1 MPNQVGY
8 IRVSSTE
15 QNTERQLDGISLDKT
30 FTEKA
35 SGGSRERPQLNAM
48 LEYLREGDTVH
59 VHSIDRLARNTNDLN
74 EIVNSLN
81 DRGITIIFHKENL
94 IFSHDIAQSAM
105 NKLMFQMLAA
115 FAEFERSMLRE
126 RQREGINKAKAKG
139 LYKGRKRKID
149 YVEIQKA
156 MKVEGATFRS
166 VAKQFD
172 VGVATVQR
180 ALKAATTDHGTNQ
193 TDLARQWLSLRHS

>member
-35 SGGSRERPQLNAM
+35 SGASRERPQLNAM

>member
-15 QNTERQLDGISLDKT
+15 QNTERQLDGIHLDKK

-35 SGGSRERPQLNAM
+35 SGSSRERPQLNAM
-48 LEYLREGDTVH
+48 LEYLRDGDTVH

-74 EIVNSLN
+74 DIVNSLN

-94 IFSHDIAQSAM
+94 TFSHDVAQSAM

-115 FAEFERSMLRE
+115 FAEFERSMIRE
-126 RQREGINKAKAKG
+126 RQKEGIAKAKAKG
-139 LYKGRKRKID
+139 LYKGRKRKVD
-149 YVEIQKA
+149 YSEIQKA
-156 MKVEGATFRS
+156 MLEDGSTFRS
-166 VAKQFD
+166 VAKRFG
-172 VGVATVQR
+172 VGIATVQR
-180 ALKAATTDHGTNQ
+180 ALEHKP
-193 TDLARQWLSLRHS
+193 

>member
-35 SGGSRERPQLNAM
+35 SGASRERPQLNAM

-115 FAEFERSMLRE
+115 FAEFERSMIRE

-149 YVEIQKA
+149 YAEIQKA

-166 VAKQFD
+166 VAKQFN

-180 ALKAATTDHGTNQ
+180 ALKADTTE
-193 TDLARQWLSLRHS
+193 

>member
-15 QNTERQLDGISLDKT
+15 QNTERQLDGIHLDKT

-48 LEYLREGDTVH
+48 LEYLRDGDTVH

-74 EIVNSLN
+74 DIVNSLN

-94 IFSHDIAQSAM
+94 SFSHDVAQSAL

-115 FAEFERSMLRE
+115 FAEFERSMIRE
-126 RQREGINKAKAKG
+126 RQREGIAKAKAKG
-139 LYKGRKRKID
+139 LYKGRKRKVD
-149 YVEIQKA
+149 YSEIQKA
-156 MKVEGATFRS
+156 MLEDGSTFRS
-166 VAKQFD
+166 VAKKFG

-180 ALKAATTDHGTNQ
+180 AVGHKP
-193 TDLARQWLSLRHS
+193 

>member
-15 QNTERQLDGISLDKT
+15 QNTERQLDGMHLDKT

-48 LEYLREGDTVH
+48 IEYLREGDTVH

-74 EIVNSLN
+74 DIVNSLN

-94 IFSHDIAQSAM
+94 TFSHDVAQSAI

-115 FAEFERSMLRE
+115 FAEFERSMIRE
-126 RQREGINKAKAKG
+126 RQKEGIAKAKARG
-139 LYKGRKRKID
+139 LYKGRKRKVD
-149 YVEIQKA
+149 YVEIRKA

-180 ALKAATTDHGTNQ
+180 ALKADIRN
-193 TDLARQWLSLRHS
+193 

>member
-15 QNTERQLDGISLDKT
+15 QNTERQLDCIHLDKT

-48 LEYLREGDTVH
+48 LEYLRDGDTVH

-74 EIVNSLN
+74 DIVNSLN

-94 IFSHDIAQSAM
+94 TFSHDVAQSAM

-115 FAEFERSMLRE
+115 FAEFERSMIRE
-126 RQREGINKAKAKG
+126 RQKEGIAKAKAKG
-139 LYKGRKRKID
+139 LYKGRKRKVD
-149 YVEIQKA
+149 YTEIKKA
-156 MKVEGATFRS
+156 MLEDGSTFRS
-166 VAKQFD
+166 VAKRFG

-180 ALKAATTDHGTNQ
+180 ALEHKP
-193 TDLARQWLSLRHS
+193 

>member
-1 MPNQVGY
+1 MSAYLQQCHKMPNQVGY

-35 SGGSRERPQLNAM
+35 SGASRERPQLNAM

-115 FAEFERSMLRE
+115 FAEFERSMIRE

-180 ALKAATTDHGTNQ
+180 ALKAATTE
-193 TDLARQWLSLRHS
+193 

>member
-8 IRVSSTE
+8 IRVSSNE
-15 QNTERQLDGISLDKT
+15 QNTERQLDEVILDKT

-35 SGGSRERPQLNAM
+35 SGGSRERPQLNTM
-48 LEYLREGDTVH
+48 LEYLRDGDTVH
-59 VHSIDRLARNTNDLN
+59 VHSIDRLARNTSDLN
-74 EIVNSLN
+74 DIVNGLN

-94 IFSHDIAQSAM
+94 TFSHDVTQSAM

-115 FAEFERSMLRE
+115 FAEFERYMIRE
-126 RQREGINKAKAKG
+126 RQKEGIAKAKAKG
-139 LYKGRKRKID
+139 LYKGRKRKVD

-156 MKVEGATFRS
+156 MQEDSSTFRS
-166 VAKQFD
+166 VAKRFG

-180 ALKAATTDHGTNQ
+180 AVRKKP
-193 TDLARQWLSLRHS
+193 

>member
-15 QNTERQLDGISLDKT
+15 QNTERQLDGIQLDKS

-35 SGGSRERPQLNAM
+35 SGGSRDRPQLVAM

-74 EIVNSLN
+74 DLVNSLN

-94 IFSHDIAQSAM
+94 IFSHDVAQSAI

-115 FAEFERSMLRE
+115 FAEFERSMIRE
-126 RQREGINKAKAKG
+126 RQKEGIAKAKAKG
-139 LYKGRKRKID
+139 LYKGRKRKVD
-149 YVEIQKA
+149 YSDIQKA
-156 MKVEGATFRS
+156 MQKEGVTFRS
-166 VAKQFD
+166 AAKQFG
-172 VGVATVQR
+172 VGIATVQR
-180 ALKAATTDHGTNQ
+180 ALKVEIKNND
-193 TDLARQWLSLRHS
+193 

>member
-8 IRVSSTE
+8 IRVSTTE
-15 QNTERQLDGISLDKT
+15 QNTERQLDGIRLDKT

-35 SGGSRERPQLNAM
+35 SGGSRERPQLIAM
-48 LEYLREGDTVH
+48 LEYLRDGDTVH

-74 EIVNSLN
+74 DIVNSLN

-94 IFSHDIAQSAM
+94 TFSHDVAQSAM

-115 FAEFERSMLRE
+115 FAEFERSMIRE
-126 RQREGINKAKAKG
+126 RQKEGIAKAKAKG
-139 LYKGRKRKID
+139 LYKGRKRKAD
-149 YVEIQKA
+149 YAEIQKA
-156 MKVEGATFRS
+156 MLEDGSTFRS
-166 VAKQFD
+166 VAKRFG

-180 ALKAATTDHGTNQ
+180 ALEQ
-193 TDLARQWLSLRHS
+193 QP

>member
-15 QNTERQLDGISLDKT
+15 QNTERQLDGIHLDKT

-48 LEYLREGDTVH
+48 LEYLRDRDTVH

-74 EIVNSLN
+74 DIVNSLN

-94 IFSHDIAQSAM
+94 TFSHDVAQSAM
-105 NKLMFQMLAA
+105 NKLMFHMLAA
-115 FAEFERSMLRE
+115 FAEFERSMIRE
-126 RQREGINKAKAKG
+126 RQREGIAKAKAKG
-139 LYKGRKRKID
+139 LYKGRKRKVD
-149 YVEIQKA
+149 YSEIQKA
-156 MKVEGATFRS
+156 MHEDGSTFRS
-166 VAKQFD
+166 VAKRFG
-172 VGVATVQR
+172 VGIATVQR
-180 ALKAATTDHGTNQ
+180 ALEHKP
-193 TDLARQWLSLRHS
+193 

>member
-48 LEYLREGDTVH
+48 LDYLREGDTVH

-74 EIVNSLN
+74 EIVNSL
-81 DRGITIIFHKENL
+81 
-94 IFSHDIAQSAM
+94 
-105 NKLMFQMLAA
+105 
-115 FAEFERSMLRE
+115 
-126 RQREGINKAKAKG
+126 
-139 LYKGRKRKID
+139 
-149 YVEIQKA
+149 
-156 MKVEGATFRS
+156 
-166 VAKQFD
+166 
-172 VGVATVQR
+172 
-180 ALKAATTDHGTNQ
+180 
-193 TDLARQWLSLRHS
+193 

>member
-15 QNTERQLDGISLDKT
+15 QNTERQLDGIHLDKT

-35 SGGSRERPQLNAM
+35 SGSSRERPQLNAM

-74 EIVNSLN
+74 DLVNSLN
-81 DRGITIIFHKENL
+81 NRGITIIFHKENL
-94 IFSHDIAQSAM
+94 NFSHDVAQSAM

-115 FAEFERSMLRE
+115 FAEFERSMIRE
-126 RQREGINKAKAKG
+126 RQKEGIAKAKAKG
-139 LYKGRKRKID
+139 LYKGRKRKVD
-149 YVEIQKA
+149 YSEIQKA
-156 MKVEGATFRS
+156 MQEDGSTFRI
-166 VAKQFD
+166 VAKRFG

-180 ALKAATTDHGTNQ
+180 ALQD
-193 TDLARQWLSLRHS
+193 

>member
-15 QNTERQLDGISLDKT
+15 QNTERQLDGIHLDKI

-35 SGGSRERPQLNAM
+35 SGGSRERPQLIAM
-48 LEYLREGDTVH
+48 IEYLREGDTVH

-74 EIVNSLN
+74 NLVNSLN

-115 FAEFERSMLRE
+115 FAEFERSMIRE
-126 RQREGINKAKAKG
+126 RQKEGIAKAKAKG
-139 LYKGRKRKID
+139 LYKGRKRKVD
-149 YVEIQKA
+149 YSEVQNA
-156 MKVEGATFRS
+156 MRKERATFRS
-166 VAKQFD
+166 VARQFG

-180 ALKAATTDHGTNQ
+180 ALKIDIKNG
-193 TDLARQWLSLRHS
+193 D

>member
-1 MPNQVGY
+1 M
-8 IRVSSTE
+8 S
-15 QNTERQLDGISLDKT
+15 
-30 FTEKA
+30 
-35 SGGSRERPQLNAM
+35 
-48 LEYLREGDTVH
+48 
-59 VHSIDRLARNTNDLN
+59 
-74 EIVNSLN
+74 SLN

-115 FAEFERSMLRE
+115 FAEFERSMIRE

-149 YVEIQKA
+149 YAEIQKA

-180 ALKAATTDHGTNQ
+180 ALKAHTT
-193 TDLARQWLSLRHS
+193 

>member
-15 QNTERQLDGISLDKT
+15 QNTERQLDGIHLDKT

-48 LEYLREGDTVH
+48 LEYLRDGDTVH

-74 EIVNSLN
+74 DIVNSLN

-94 IFSHDIAQSAM
+94 TFSHDVAQSAM

-115 FAEFERSMLRE
+115 FAEFERSMIRE
-126 RQREGINKAKAKG
+126 RQKEGIAKAKAKG
-139 LYKGRKRKID
+139 LYKGRKRKVD
-149 YVEIQKA
+149 YSEIQKA
-156 MKVEGATFRS
+156 MLEDGSTFRS
-166 VAKQFD
+166 VAKRFG
-172 VGVATVQR
+172 VGIATVQR
-180 ALKAATTDHGTNQ
+180 AVGHKP
-193 TDLARQWLSLRHS
+193 

>member
-15 QNTERQLDGISLDKT
+15 QNTERQLDGIHLDKT

-48 LEYLREGDTVH
+48 LEYLRDGDTVH

-74 EIVNSLN
+74 DLVNSLN

-94 IFSHDIAQSAM
+94 TFSHDVAQSAL

-115 FAEFERSMLRE
+115 FAEFERSMIRE
-126 RQREGINKAKAKG
+126 RQREGIAKAKAKG
-139 LYKGRKRKID
+139 LYKGRKRKVD
-149 YVEIQKA
+149 YSEIQKA
-156 MKVEGATFRS
+156 MLEDGSTFRS
-166 VAKQFD
+166 VAKKFG

-180 ALKAATTDHGTNQ
+180 AVGHKP
-193 TDLARQWLSLRHS
+193 

>member
-15 QNTERQLDGISLDKT
+15 QNTERQLDGIHLDKT

-48 LEYLREGDTVH
+48 LEYLRDGDTVH
-59 VHSIDRLARNTNDLN
+59 VHSIDRLARNTNDMN
-74 EIVNSLN
+74 DIVNSLN

-94 IFSHDIAQSAM
+94 TFSHDVAQSAL

-115 FAEFERSMLRE
+115 FAEFERSMIRE
-126 RQREGINKAKAKG
+126 RQREGIAKAKAKG
-139 LYKGRKRKID
+139 LYKGRKRKVD
-149 YVEIQKA
+149 YSEIQKA
-156 MKVEGATFRS
+156 MLEDGSTFRS
-166 VAKQFD
+166 VAKKFG

-180 ALKAATTDHGTNQ
+180 AVGHKP
-193 TDLARQWLSLRHS
+193 

>member
-15 QNTERQLDGISLDKT
+15 QNTERQLDSIRLDKT

-48 LEYLREGDTVH
+48 LEYLRDGDTVH

-74 EIVNSLN
+74 DIVNSLN

-94 IFSHDIAQSAM
+94 TFSHDIAQSAM

-115 FAEFERSMLRE
+115 FAEFERSMIRE
-126 RQREGINKAKAKG
+126 RQKEGIAKAKAKG
-139 LYKGRKRKID
+139 LYKGRKRKVD
-149 YVEIQKA
+149 YTEIQKA
-156 MKVEGATFRS
+156 MLEDGSTFRS
-166 VAKQFD
+166 VAKRFG

-180 ALKAATTDHGTNQ
+180 ALEHKP
-193 TDLARQWLSLRHS
+193 

>member
-1 MPNQVGY
+1 MPNHVGY
-8 IRVSSTE
+8 IRVSSIE
-15 QNTERQLDGISLDKT
+15 QNTERQLDGIHLDKT

-48 LEYLREGDTVH
+48 LDYLRDGDTVH

-74 EIVNSLN
+74 DIVNSLN

-94 IFSHDIAQSAM
+94 IFSHDVAQSAM

-115 FAEFERSMLRE
+115 FAEFERSMIRE
-126 RQREGINKAKAKG
+126 RQKEGIAKAKAKG
-139 LYKGRKRKID
+139 LYKGRKRKVD
-149 YVEIQKA
+149 YSEIQKA
-156 MKVEGATFRS
+156 MQEDGSTYRN
-166 VAKQFD
+166 VAKRFG

-180 ALKAATTDHGTNQ
+180 ALQD
-193 TDLARQWLSLRHS
+193 

>member
-15 QNTERQLDGISLDKT
+15 QNTERQLDTITLDKT

-35 SGGSRERPQLNAM
+35 SGGSRERPQLIAM
-48 LEYLREGDTVH
+48 LEYLRDGDTVH

-74 EIVNSLN
+74 DIVNSLN

-94 IFSHDIAQSAM
+94 TFSHDVAQSAM

-115 FAEFERSMLRE
+115 FAEFERSIIRE
-126 RQREGINKAKAKG
+126 RQKEGIAKAKAKG
-139 LYKGRKRKID
+139 LYKGRKRKVD
-149 YVEIQKA
+149 YSEIQKA
-156 MKVEGATFRS
+156 MQEDGSTFRS
-166 VAKQFD
+166 VAKRFG

-180 ALKAATTDHGTNQ
+180 AVGHKP
-193 TDLARQWLSLRHS
+193 